1 MISVGDLISASMLIR
16 ALDVL
21 VIAYLIYR
29 ALLLIH
35 GTRAFPM
42 LLGLTLI
49 GAVYLLAKQVGLV
62 TLAWLIDSF
71 LSSIILVVV
80 VIFQDEIRRGLTKVG
95 VQPFLLK
102 HAKTAPSLV
111 YEELSL
117 GIARLSKSQLGSIVV
132 LQREVGLDDFTAE
145 GVQLDARFSRK
156 LLLSIFS
163 KESPLHDGAVVISGG
178 RIMAAGCVLPLS
190 FNPDL
195 DPNLGTRHRA
205 ALGLS
210 ERTDAVVIVVS
221 EESGSITVAVN
232 SVLHR
237 NVEPAALR
245 ELLERHMT
253 AIPRVRARNGER
265 V

>member
-1 MISVGDLISASMLIR
+1 MDALSDLISASMLIR
-16 ALDVL
+16 TLDVL

-49 GAVYLLAKQVGLV
+49 GAVYLVAKQVGLV

-71 LSSIILVVV
+71 LSSIILVIV

-95 VQPFLLK
+95 VQPLLLK
-102 HAKTAPSLV
+102 HAKTASSLL

-117 GIARLSKSQLGSIVV
+117 AVARLSKSRLGSIVV
-132 LQREVGLDDFTAE
+132 LQRDVGLEEFMGE
-145 GVQLDARFSRK
+145 GVQLDAHFSRK
-156 LLLSIFS
+156 LIVSIFS

-205 ALGLS
+205 ALGLT

-221 EESGSITVAVN
+221 EESGSITLAVD

-237 NVEPAALR
+237 NIDPTSLR
-245 ELLERHMT
+245 ELLERHMNSLSGKKDPT
-253 AIPRVRARNGER
+253 REV

>member
-1 MISVGDLISASMLIR
+1 MGSVGELISAGTLIR

-29 ALLLIH
+29 LLLLIH

-49 GAVYLLAKQVGLV
+49 GAVYLIAKGIGLV

-102 HAKTAPSLV
+102 HAKTASSSF

-117 GIARLSKSQLGSIVV
+117 AVTRLSKSQLGSIIV
-132 LQREVGLDDFTAE
+132 LQRDVGLEEFMGE
-145 GVQLDARFSRK
+145 GVVLDARFNRK
-156 LLLSIFS
+156 LVLSIFT
-163 KESPLHDGAVVISGG
+163 KESPLHDGAVIISGD
-178 RIMAAGCVLPLS
+178 RLMAAGCVLPLS

-205 ALGLS
+205 ALGLT
-210 ERTDAVVIVVS
+210 ERTDAVVVVVS
-221 EESGSITVAVN
+221 EESGSITLAVD
-232 SVLHR
+232 SVMHR
-237 NVEPAALR
+237 NLDATTLR
-245 ELLERHMT
+245 EMLERHMS
-253 AIPRVRARNGER
+253 AIGRRSSGGGLS
-265 V
+265 